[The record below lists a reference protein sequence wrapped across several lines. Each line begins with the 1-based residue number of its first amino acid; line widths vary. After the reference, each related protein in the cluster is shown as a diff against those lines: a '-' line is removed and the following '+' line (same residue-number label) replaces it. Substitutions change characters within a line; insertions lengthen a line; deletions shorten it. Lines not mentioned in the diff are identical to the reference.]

1 LSRSTHLAA
10 ALLAAL
16 YASCSSGGGGGT
28 SVSPTLVS
36 GSIVLPGGVLDG
48 TLVELIEFDPASSGV
63 QRIGQTR
70 ASNGRY
76 SIDLA
81 RFGRTVEPGL
91 ALRVVSGTDELTA
104 LIFDT
109 ETDLEP
115 VAQALTDLYR
125 QGTRA
130 GITLEELVELDQSLR
145 FLCGAR
151 GIEELPITA
160 DTVALMTQA
169 ATSDA
174 GFMSF
179 LGATRGAGRT
189 DEGPGDLADYFAD
202 ELNEVSAFL
211 GSVSRDS
218 GPATFFSNA
227 RRVRVENSAGL
238 RTIEELN
245 AYELGR
251 RTEIFQ
257 ETSRALT
264 LISSPDPRD
273 ALAAEAI
280 PYDELRFP
288 LVVGRSWTQFDVE
301 GIRLPTD
308 YDGDGTRD
316 TLDALGRRTLLGFE
330 TRTVLAG
337 AFPNCIRLQS
347 VKDYTLVLSDGGT
360 GQSRVIE
367 DEWYAP
373 GVGLIERA
381 TLTTTDLQL
390 LHQQAEFHEELT
402 AWQANGEGHG
412 ILPSWPLAQSIQVAG
427 EEVER
432 PGRPTLASD
441 GERFL
446 LVTQRF
452 EAGRTTLVGVRVSAG
467 GVGELE
473 FELAELDAPLNGTLA
488 TGSHPAVAYDG
499 RRFVVAYESGGE
511 VYALSTTI
519 DGLSIS
525 FPVQLSGL
533 LPVNSHPTVAF
544 DGQECLIAWTA
555 EDELVG
561 REIHGRRIASDAL
574 LGNELVLHASAGGD
588 PVTPVLTHA
597 GGLYWLAWSDLAD
610 REVRGKL
617 LDLTGVQSTFV
628 DLLSISDSP
637 EEDFDPVFSFDGQNV
652 LVVWSEAEEAGQP
665 DGNARLMARRF
676 TPAGEPLEA
685 PFVLTELHRRLRSPA
700 VAFDGEYHL
709 VTWWIDDQ
717 DTPGGIRLV
726 RVTPEGVRIDGPSTQ
741 PGLGVDI
748 RPSPTRLALP
758 VAAAAGRRVLIAY
771 LVNRTL
777 AGQTKDIASALVHP
791 F

>member
-1 LSRSTHLAA
+1 LSFSIRFQA

-16 YASCSSGGGGGT
+16 LSSCGGGGGGGS
-28 SVSPTLVS
+28 SVSPTTIS
-36 GSIVLPGGVLDG
+36 GSIVIPGGVLDG
-48 TLVELIEFDPASSGV
+48 TLVDLIEFDASSSAV

-70 ASNGRY
+70 AVNGRY

-81 RFGRTVEPGL
+81 RFGRVIEAGL
-91 ALRVVSGTDELTA
+91 AVRVGSGADELTA
-104 LIFDT
+104 LIFRA

-115 VAQALTDLYR
+115 LSQALTQLYR
-125 QGTRA
+125 EGSRP
-130 GITLEELVELDQSLR
+130 GITLEELTELDESLR

-151 GIEELPITA
+151 GIEELPVTA
-160 DTVALMTQA
+160 DTVALMTQT
-169 ATSDA
+169 ATADA
-174 GFMSF
+174 GFMDF
-179 LGATRGAGRT
+179 LAAARGAGRT

-227 RRVRVENSAGL
+227 RRVRVENSAGT

-245 AYELGR
+245 PYETGR

-288 LVVGRSWTQFDVE
+288 LVVGRSWTQFDVQ

-316 TLDALGRRTLLGFE
+316 TLEAIGTRTLLGFE
-330 TRTVLAG
+330 TRTVIAG
-337 AFPNCIRLQS
+337 AFPNCIHLQS

-360 GQSRVIE
+360 GQSKVIE

-381 TLTTTDLQL
+381 TLTTTDLQS

-402 AWQANGEGHG
+402 AWQANGDGYG
-412 ILPSWPLAQSIQVAG
+412 ILPSWPLAQSIQVG
-427 EEVER
+427 GPDLER
-432 PGRPTLASD
+432 PGRPALASN
-441 GERFL
+441 GEEFL

-452 EAGRTTLVGVRVSAG
+452 EGGRTILIGVRVSAS

-473 FELAELDAPLNGTLA
+473 FELTELAAPENG
-488 TGSHPAVAYDG
+488 GPAAGAQPVVAYDG
-499 RRFVVAYESGGE
+499 RRFVVAYESNGE
-511 VYALSTTI
+511 IFALSTTI
-519 DGLSIS
+519 DGLSVS

-533 LPVNSHPTVAF
+533 VAKNSHPTIAF
-544 DGQECLIAWTA
+544 NGQECLVAWTT
-555 EDELVG
+555 EDELEG
-561 REIHGRRIASDAL
+561 RELHGRRIASDAL
-574 LGNELVLHASAGGD
+574 LSEELLLHSAAGD
-588 PVTPVLTHA
+588 PLTPALTHA
-597 GGLYWLAWSDLAD
+597 GGVYWMAWAD
-610 REVRGKL
+610 QDTREVQGKL
-617 LDLTGVQSTFV
+617 LDLGGIGIFSV
-628 DLLSISDSP
+628 DLLTISDSP
-637 EEDFDPVFSFDGQNV
+637 EEDFDPIFSFDGQSV
-652 LVVWSEAEEAGQP
+652 LVVWSESEEIGQQ
-665 DGNARLMARRF
+665 DGNTRLMARRF

-685 PFVLTELHRRLRSPA
+685 PFVLAELHRRLRSPT

-709 VTWWIDDQ
+709 VSWWIDDLESSS
-717 DTPGGIRLV
+717 GIRMV

-741 PGLGVDI
+741 PGLGVDV
-748 RPSPTRLALP
+748 RPNPTRLAVP

-771 LVNRTL
+771 LVNREL
-777 AGQTKDIASALVHP
+777 AGQTKDISSALVYP

>member
-1 LSRSTHLAA
+1 MSRSTYLAA

-16 YASCSSGGGGGT
+16 FASCSGGGGGGS

-48 TLVELIEFDPASSGV
+48 TLVDLIEFDNASSSTQV
-63 QRIGQTR
+63 LGQTR
-70 ASNGRY
+70 ARNGRY
-76 SIDLA
+76 SLDLA
-81 RFGRTVEPGL
+81 RFGRTIEPGL
-91 ALRVVSGTDELTA
+91 AVRIGSGADELTA
-104 LIFDT
+104 LIFRA

-115 VAQALTDLYR
+115 VSQALTELYR
-125 QGTRA
+125 QGSRA
-130 GITLEELVELDQSLR
+130 GITLEELGELDESLR

-151 GIEELPITA
+151 GIEELPVTA

-169 ATSDA
+169 ATADE
-174 GFMSF
+174 GFMDF
-179 LGATRGAGRT
+179 LTATRGAGRT

-238 RTIEELN
+238 RTVEEMN
-245 AYELGR
+245 AYEAGR

-257 ETSRALT
+257 ETTRALT

-288 LVVGRSWTQFDVE
+288 LVVGRTWTQFDVE
-301 GIRLPTD
+301 GVRLPTD

-316 TLDALGRRTLLGFE
+316 TLEAVGRRTLLGFE

-337 AFPNCIRLQS
+337 AFPNCIHLQS

-390 LHQQAEFHEELT
+390 LHRQSEFHEELT
-402 AWQANGEGHG
+402 AWQANGDGFG
-412 ILPSWPLAQSIQVAG
+412 VLPSWPLAQEIQIG
-427 EEVER
+427 SSEIER
-432 PGRPTLASD
+432 PGRPALASD
-441 GERFL
+441 GTEFL

-452 EAGRTTLVGVRVSAG
+452 EGGRTSLIGVRVSAA
-467 GVGELE
+467 GVAELE
-473 FELAELDAPLNGTLA
+473 FELAELEAPLNGTLA
-488 TGSHPAVAYDG
+488 TGSHPAVLYDG

-511 VYALSTTI
+511 VYALSATI

-533 LPVNSHPTVAF
+533 ADVNSHPTIAF
-544 DGQECLIAWTA
+544 DGQECLVAWTA
-555 EDELVG
+555 GNEVDG
-561 REIHGRRIASDAL
+561 RELHGRRIASDAL
-574 LGNELVLHASAGGD
+574 IGEELVLHSAEGEQ
-588 PVTPVLTHA
+588 VSPVLTFA
-597 GGLYWLAWSDLAD
+597 GDQYWLAWADRSD
-610 REVRGKL
+610 REVKGKL
-617 LDLTGVQSTFV
+617 LDLGGVQSDLV
-628 DLLSISDSP
+628 DVLTISESP
-637 EEDFDPVFSFDGQNV
+637 EEDFDPVFSFDGENL
-652 LVVWSEAEEAGQP
+652 LVVWSEAEEEAQP
-665 DGNARLMARRF
+665 EGNARLMARRF
-676 TPAGEPLEA
+676 TATGEPLEA
-685 PFVLTELHRRLRSPA
+685 PFVLAELHRRLRSPT
-700 VAFDGEYHL
+700 VTFDGEYHL
-709 VTWWIDDQ
+709 VSWWIDDLE
-717 DTPGGIRLV
+717 TPGGIRLV
-726 RVTPEGVRIDGPSTQ
+726 RVTPDGVRIDGPSTQ
-741 PGLGVDI
+741 PGIGVDV
-748 RPSPTRLALP
+748 RPNPTRLALP
-758 VAAAAGRRVLIAY
+758 VAAAAGRKVLIAY
-771 LVNRTL
+771 LVNRETASL
-777 AGQTKDIASALVHP
+777 TKDIASALIYP

>member
-1 LSRSTHLAA
+1 MSRSTRLAA

-16 YASCSSGGGGGT
+16 FVSCGGGGGGGS
-28 SVSPTLVS
+28 SVSPTIVS

-48 TLVELIEFDPASSGV
+48 TLVDLIEFDPASSGATL
-63 QRIGQTR
+63 IGQTR
-70 ASNGRY
+70 ARNGRY

-81 RFGRTVEPGL
+81 RFGREIEPGL
-91 ALRVVSGTDELTA
+91 AVRIGSGAQELTA
-104 LIFDT
+104 LIFRS

-115 VAQALTDLYR
+115 VSQALTQLYR
-125 QGTRA
+125 DGTRA
-130 GITLEELVELDQSLR
+130 GITLEELEELDESLR
-145 FLCGAR
+145 FLCGAN
-151 GIEELPITA
+151 GIEELPVTA
-160 DTVALMTQA
+160 DTVALMTEA
-169 ATSDA
+169 AAADPN
-174 GFMSF
+174 FMHF
-179 LGATRGAGRT
+179 LTATRGSGRT
-189 DEGPGDLADYFAD
+189 QEGPGDLGDYFAD

-238 RTIEELN
+238 RTVEELN
-245 AYELGR
+245 AYETGR

-316 TLDALGRRTLLGFE
+316 TLEAMGVRTFLGFE

-337 AFPNCIRLQS
+337 AFPNCIHLQS
-347 VKDYTLVLSDGGT
+347 VKDYTLVLSDGGF
-360 GQSRVIE
+360 GHSRVIE

-381 TLTTTDLQL
+381 TLTTTDLQA

-402 AWQANGEGHG
+402 AWQANGAGYG
-412 ILPSWPLAQSIQVAG
+412 LLPSWPLAQSIQVSG
-427 EEVER
+427 PQVER
-432 PGRPTLASD
+432 PGRAALASD
-441 GERFL
+441 GEEFL

-452 EAGRTTLVGVRVSAG
+452 EGGRTTLIGVRVSAS
-467 GVGELE
+467 GVGVLE
-473 FELAELDAPLNGTLA
+473 FELAELEAPLNGTLA
-488 TGSHPAVAYDG
+488 TGSRPAVAYDG

-511 VYALSTTI
+511 VYALSTSL

-533 LPVNSHPTVAF
+533 VAANSHPTIAF
-544 DGQECLIAWTA
+544 DGQECLVAWTT
-555 EDELVG
+555 EDELEG

-574 LGNELVLHASAGGD
+574 LSEELVLHAAAGD
-588 PVTPVLTHA
+588 QITPVLAFA
-597 GGLYWLAWSDLAD
+597 GDRYWMAWSDLAN
-610 REVRGKL
+610 REVQGKL
-617 LDLTGVQSTFV
+617 LDLDGIASTSV
-628 DLLSISDSP
+628 DLLTISDSP

-652 LVVWSEAEEAGQP
+652 LVVWSEAEEEGQP
-665 DGNARLMARRF
+665 EGNSRLMARRF
-676 TPAGEPLEA
+676 TPAGEPLEP
-685 PFVLTELHRRLRSPA
+685 PFLLAELHRRLRAPT

-709 VTWWIDDQ
+709 VSWWIDDLDPQ
-717 DTPGGIRLV
+717 GGIRLV

-741 PGLGVDI
+741 PGLSVDS
-748 RPSPTRLALP
+748 RPNPTRLALP

-771 LVNRTL
+771 LVNREL
-777 AGQTKDIASALVHP
+777 ANQTKDIASTLIYP

>member
-1 LSRSTHLAA
+1 MSRSTRLAA
-10 ALLAAL
+10 ALIAAL
-16 YASCSSGGGGGT
+16 FASCSGGGGGGST
-28 SVSPTLVS
+28 VSPTVVS
-36 GSIVLPGGVLDG
+36 GSIVVPGGVLDG
-48 TLVELIEFDPASSGV
+48 TLVDLIEFDSSSSSP
-63 QRIGQTR
+63 QLIGQTR
-70 ASNGRY
+70 ARNGRY
-76 SIDLA
+76 SLDLA
-81 RFGRTVEPGL
+81 RFGRTLEPGL
-91 ALRVVSGTDELTA
+91 ALRVGSGVDELTA
-104 LIFDT
+104 LIFRA

-115 VAQALTDLYR
+115 VSQALTQLYR
-125 QGTRA
+125 QGSRA
-130 GITLEELVELDQSLR
+130 GITLEELTELDESLR

-151 GIEELPITA
+151 GIEELPVTA

-169 ATSDA
+169 ATADES
-174 GFMSF
+174 FMDF
-179 LGATRGAGRT
+179 LTATRGAGQT

-238 RTIEELN
+238 RTVEELN
-245 AYELGR
+245 AYETGR

-288 LVVGRSWTQFDVE
+288 LVVGRSWQQFDVE

-316 TLDALGRRTLLGFE
+316 TLDAVGRRTLLGFE

-337 AFPNCIRLQS
+337 AFPNCIHLQS

-381 TLTTTDLQL
+381 TLTTTDLKA
-390 LHQQAEFHEELT
+390 LHQQSEFHEELI
-402 AWQANGEGHG
+402 AWQANGEGYG
-412 ILPSWPLAQSIQVAG
+412 VLPSWPLAQSIQVSG
-427 EEVER
+427 PEIER
-432 PGRPTLASD
+432 PGRPALASD
-441 GERFL
+441 GEEFL

-452 EAGRTTLVGVRVSAG
+452 EGGRTTLIGVRVSST
-467 GVGELE
+467 GVGQLE
-473 FELAELDAPLNGTLA
+473 FELAELEAPLNGTLA
-488 TGSHPAVAYDG
+488 IGSRPAVAHDG

-511 VYALSTTI
+511 IYALSTSI
-519 DGLSIS
+519 DGLSVS

-533 LPVNSHPTVAF
+533 VAENSHPTIAF
-544 DGQECLIAWTA
+544 DGQECLVAWTT
-555 EDELVG
+555 EDEVEG

-574 LGNELVLHASAGGD
+574 IGDELVLHAAEGD
-588 PVTPVLTHA
+588 QVTPMLTFV
-597 GGLYWLAWSDLAD
+597 GDQYWLAWADRSD
-610 REVRGKL
+610 REVKGKL
-617 LDLTGVQSTFV
+617 LGLGGIEESSVDVLT
-628 DLLSISDSP
+628 ISDSP
-637 EEDFDPVFSFDGQNV
+637 EEDFDPVFSFDGANV
-652 LVVWSEAEEAGQP
+652 LVVWSEAEEEGDP
-665 DGNARLMARRF
+665 EGNARLMARRF
-676 TPAGEPLEA
+676 TPAGEPLEP
-685 PFVLTELHRRLRSPA
+685 PFVLAELHRRLRSPT

-709 VTWWIDDQ
+709 VSWWIDDLE
-717 DTPGGIRLV
+717 TPGGIRLV
-726 RVTPEGVRIDGPSTQ
+726 RVTPEGVRLDGPSTQ
-741 PGLGVDI
+741 PGIGVDS
-748 RPSPTRLALP
+748 RPNPTRLALP

-771 LVNRTL
+771 LVNREL
-777 AGQTKDIASALVHP
+777 AGQTKDIASSLVHP